1 MMYLMMSGGL
11 SKIVKASL
19 LPKLRP
25 SSRPGLHSATAKHNH
40 RVLHRELVARGNKKR
55 TWSSTE
61 ARRATRWPSGR
72 CAVCC
77 VLRRARA
84 RERAPSMFTPQPY
97 ANYATTPA
105 RRTDQGAAGQVPATG
120 ARQQTGSSYHFP
132 PPSGAQATS
141 PGFGPPTTTPAQMP
155 FSLRASGMDSI
166 RDRAPAQGS
175 LLSPTV
181 PNQPLFSPLST
192 KPAREEPPLPA
203 ASQADELPPLQ
214 SMLDLNAGADAQAAA
229 AGAQQA
235 TGAANVG
242 GGGGGLP
249 PQLPSISTDGPYWVT
264 AFGYHAAAMIPQVLQ
279 ELRPSN
285 GEIAQH
291 QPGAGAW
298 LHVRFQE
305 WRQMQEALAKNGRV
319 RVAAPF
325 LPRPSDH
332 QYAPPTHPSPPR
344 CAARPAAGGARLHA
358 WRD

>member
-1 MMYLMMSGGL
+1 
-11 SKIVKASL
+11 
-19 LPKLRP
+19 
-25 SSRPGLHSATAKHNH
+25 
-40 RVLHRELVARGNKKR
+40 
-55 TWSSTE
+55 
-61 ARRATRWPSGR
+61 
-72 CAVCC
+72 
-77 VLRRARA
+77 
-84 RERAPSMFTPQPY
+84 MFTPQPY
-97 ANYATTPA
+97 PNYAGTPA

-120 ARQQTGSSYHFP
+120 ARQQNAGSSFHFP

-141 PGFGPPTTTPAQMP
+141 PGFGPPATTPAQMP
-155 FSLRASGMDSI
+155 FSLAASGMDSI
-166 RDRAPAQGS
+166 RDRPPAQNS

-181 PNQPLFSPLST
+181 PQQPFFSPLSA

-235 TGAANVG
+235 AGAANVG
-242 GGGGGLP
+242 GGGGGGLA
-249 PQLPSISTDGPYWVT
+249 LPSISTDGPYWVT
-264 AFGYHAAAMIPQVLQ
+264 AFGYHTAAMIAQVLQ

-319 RVAAPF
+319 RVASANLSEQPE
-325 LPRPSDH
+325 RH
-332 QYAPPTHPSPPR
+332 HAPPMTLPSRRATPLQVVQGFMLGVIEGVVPSSSALSLPSVPPMITSIPLR
-344 CAARPAAGGARLHA
+344 LQHTRGAEYHVGSARIGDPAGKRAGAARENVVSSVFNKTCEYVFG
-358 WRD
+358 W

>member
-1 MMYLMMSGGL
+1 
-11 SKIVKASL
+11 
-19 LPKLRP
+19 
-25 SSRPGLHSATAKHNH
+25 
-40 RVLHRELVARGNKKR
+40 
-55 TWSSTE
+55 
-61 ARRATRWPSGR
+61 
-72 CAVCC
+72 
-77 VLRRARA
+77 
-84 RERAPSMFTPQPY
+84 MFTPQPY
-97 ANYATTPA
+97 PNYATTPA

-120 ARQQTGSSYHFP
+120 GRQQNVGSSFHFP

-141 PGFGPPTTTPAQMP
+141 PGFGPPAATPAQMP
-155 FSLRASGMDSI
+155 FSLAASGMDSM
-166 RDRAPAQGS
+166 RDRAPAQGG

-181 PNQPLFSPLST
+181 PQQPFFSPLSA

-235 TGAANVG
+235 AGAAYVG
-242 GGGGGLP
+242 GGGGGGP
-249 PQLPSISTDGPYWVT
+249 PPPPPSISTNGPYWVT

-319 RVAAPF
+319 RVAP
-325 LPRPSDH
+325 LPPSRPPERRRT
-332 QYAPPTHPSPPR
+332 PPTACSHPTPIHR
-344 CAARPAAGGARLHA
+344 RAARSCCRSYKASCLA
-358 WRD
+358 